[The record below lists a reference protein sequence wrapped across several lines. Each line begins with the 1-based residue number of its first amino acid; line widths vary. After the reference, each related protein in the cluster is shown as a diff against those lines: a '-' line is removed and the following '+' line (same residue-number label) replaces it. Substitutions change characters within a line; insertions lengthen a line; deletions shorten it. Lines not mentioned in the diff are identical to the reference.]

1 MKKEKI
7 SVEFQSFDSF
17 DELNSN
23 EKQLVEKALGATEKA
38 YAPYSEF
45 YVGAA
50 LLLKNGEIIVGTNQE
65 NEAYP
70 SGLCAERVALFYAG
84 SAFPK
89 EEILAIAVIA
99 KSEKMPLKEPVS
111 PCGAC
116 RQVMHESQLRQKN
129 SFKII
134 LAHENG
140 SGLIFDSIYQ
150 LLPLSFHFNKER

>member
-1 MKKEKI
+1 MKNEKI
-7 SVEFQSFDSF
+7 SIDYQSFNSF
-17 DELNSN
+17 EELLSTDRM
-23 EKQLVEKALGATEKA
+23 LVEKALEATKNA

-50 LLLKNGEIIVGTNQE
+50 LQLKNGEIILGSNQE

-84 SAFPK
+84 SEYPQ
-89 EEILAIAVIA
+89 EEVTALAVIA
-99 KSEKMPLKEPVS
+99 KSDKTPLLEAVT

-116 RQVMHESQLRQKN
+116 RQVMHQTQLRQKK

-140 SGLIFDSIYQ
+140 SGFIFGSADA
-150 LLPLSFHFNKER
+150 LLPLSFQFNK

>member
-7 SVEFQSFDSF
+7 QIEYQTFNSLSELDPIEEKLVQEATKASF
-17 DELNSN
+17 
-23 EKQLVEKALGATEKA
+23 KA

-50 LLLKNGEIIVGTNQE
+50 ILLKNGEIITGSNQE

-84 SAFPK
+84 HKFPH
-89 EEILAIAVIA
+89 EEIKALAIIA
-99 KSEKMPLKEPVS
+99 HSKKNPPIEPVS

-116 RQVMHESQLRQKN
+116 RQVMHETQLRQK
-129 SFKII
+129 SAFKII

-140 SGLIFDSIYQ
+140 NGFIFDSIYH
-150 LLPLSFHFNKER
+150 LLPLSFHFNK